1 VSTAEEAAQGPDPC
15 NGGAVHVG
23 ILGGTG
29 PAGRG
34 LAARMAANG
43 LTVWLG
49 SRSAERAEATVQTLL
64 EKWPGRDLDIRGAD
78 NESAAKQDLVVLA
91 TPWDAAAATAA
102 ELAEQ
107 LAGKLVVSMANAL
120 ARVGDE
126 FQALVPARGSI
137 AVAVQG
143 VLPRSRVAGAFH
155 HLPARELAAI
165 DRPLDADV
173 LVTADHPRTL
183 AEAVELVERIEGL
196 RGVAAGSLSACS
208 AIEAFTAVLLNVNVS
223 HKAHASIRLTGLAD
237 RAEAPDEA

>member
-1 VSTAEEAAQGPDPC
+1 MT
-15 NGGAVHVG
+15 GAPALRVG
-23 ILGGTG
+23 IVGGTG

-34 LAARMAANG
+34 LAARLAANG
-43 LTVWLG
+43 VGVSVG
-49 SRSAERAEATVQTLL
+49 SRSAERAAETVQALL
-64 EKWPGRDLDIRGAD
+64 ERWPGRDLDIAGASNID
-78 NESAAKQDLVVLA
+78 AAEQEVVVLA
-91 TPWDAAAATAA
+91 TPWDAVTATAA
-102 ELAEQ
+102 ELAGE

-173 LVTADHPRTL
+173 LVTADTQEGL
-183 AEAVELVERIEGL
+183 AEAVEFVGRIEGL
-196 RGVAAGSLSACS
+196 RGVAAGSLSACG
-208 AIEAFTAVLLNVNVS
+208 AIEAFTAVLLGVNVA
-223 HKAHASIRLTGLAD
+223 HRAHASIRLTGLRDA
-237 RAEAPDEA
+237 AEGGPDA